1 MAARKSCQNRA
12 RHLPEDLPSRKR
24 PNTTTLAEIYAS
36 KGQDLETC
44 IRALERLRS
53 QQKEEPNA

>member
-1 MAARKSCQNRA
+1 MAARKSRQNRT
-12 RHLPEDLPSRKR
+12 RHLPEDLLSRKR

-36 KGQDLETC
+36 KGQDWETR

-53 QQKEEPNA
+53 RQKEEPNA